1 MTSQKNLVNELFTNA
16 NREEQGDNRSYFVKA
31 LNKIIADGFITI
43 SIQEK
48 GRIWTNPKH
57 KDSKGNLK
65 KFDVEIKGYG
75 FTLRAY
81 LGSDFDAKDVLQEV
95 GTFIQNPSVSEKH
108 IKSFAIS
115 SLEECECERCNGK
128 GFIPQ
133 FNYYCGGICF
143 ECYGSKYSVKKVTLA
158 V

>member
-31 LNKIIADGFITI
+31 LNKILADGFITI

-48 GRIWTNPKH
+48 GRIWTTPKH
-57 KDSKGNLK
+57 KDSNGNLK

-75 FTLRAY
+75 FVLRAY

-95 GTFIQNPSVSEKH
+95 GTFIQYPSVSEKH

-115 SLEECECERCNGK
+115 SLEECECKRCNGK